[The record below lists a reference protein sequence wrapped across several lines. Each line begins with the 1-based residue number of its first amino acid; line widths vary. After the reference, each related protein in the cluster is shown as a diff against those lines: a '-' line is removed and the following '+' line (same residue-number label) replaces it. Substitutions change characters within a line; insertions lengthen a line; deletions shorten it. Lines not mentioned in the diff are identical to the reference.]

1 MHSGFVKPRSSPAPP
16 LMSLVT
22 PPRISSRTHY
32 DVFSASEGVENDNFE
47 PEKHREVGLES
58 FTIE

>member
-1 MHSGFVKPRSSPAPP
+1 
-16 LMSLVT
+16 MSLVT